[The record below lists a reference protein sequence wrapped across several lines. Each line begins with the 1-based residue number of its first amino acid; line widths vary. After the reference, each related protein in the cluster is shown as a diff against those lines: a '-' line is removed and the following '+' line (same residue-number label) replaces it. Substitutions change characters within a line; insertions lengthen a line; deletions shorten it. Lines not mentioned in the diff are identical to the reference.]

1 MRKILVNLLLVMSL
15 SVPIFA
21 QAQDVTEVP
30 PPTFE
35 VFETPTA
42 LPTETATP
50 EPTATPAPT
59 EEPVPPPPVDQTKVF
74 ESIFTVVMVLI
85 VGAVTLGLAV
95 IVVLF
100 RTFAAPVRAILL
112 SAIKTGVDEAGK
124 FANTTETPID
134 DLAVAELRKVIA
146 KLEAE
151 LNEVKAQVNQNSSD
165 IVTTN
170 RAVSQ
175 AISNR

>member
-1 MRKILVNLLLVMSL
+1 MKKIMVSLLLVMSMAL
-15 SVPIFA
+15 PVFA
-21 QAQDVTEVP
+21 QD
-30 PPTFE
+30 
-35 VFETPTA
+35 
-42 LPTETATP
+42 TATP
-50 EPTATPAPT
+50 DFPTQEVATSTPDIITATPSPTAEAT
-59 EEPVPPPPVDQTKVF
+59 EEPAPAPEPSPIDQTKVF

-124 FANTTETPID
+124 FANTTDTPLD
-134 DLAVAELRKVIA
+134 DLAVSELRKVIA

-175 AISNR
+175 AISKQ